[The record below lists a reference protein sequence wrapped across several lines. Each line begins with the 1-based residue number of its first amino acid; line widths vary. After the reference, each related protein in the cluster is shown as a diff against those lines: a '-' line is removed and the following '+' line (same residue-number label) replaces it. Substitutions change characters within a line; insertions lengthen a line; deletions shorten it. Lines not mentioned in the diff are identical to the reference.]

1 MNNKLLTKIRHILA
15 RADENR
21 NDNEHEREIALRQA
35 ETLMAKHAISHIDLS
50 ENEQRDMIGDLSDTE
65 IARNSRDLWPVSVM
79 ASLSKLYRCRVV
91 KLEGNRLHIFGH
103 QVNIDI
109 LKSMTEYCVKSI
121 RREMQTAYEHHPG
134 FKSNRRRFN
143 TSFGNG
149 ASNGIGQQVKQLIEQ
164 RDRGDIPEMEKS
176 TALVIVDQYKHQQFQ
191 VNDHLKTV
199 YPQLGRSRGS
209 RSTDSAGHHAGK
221 RFGESIHLG
230 SQLGSK
236 APSGKLT

>member
-1 MNNKLLTKIRHILA
+1 MNDRLLKKIRHLLA

-35 ETLMAKHAISHIDLS
+35 ETLMAKHLISHIDLS
-50 ENEQRDMIGDLSDTE
+50 ENEQRDLIGDLSDIE
-65 IARNSRDLWPVSVM
+65 IPRNSRELWPVSVM

-103 QVNIDI
+103 QTNIDI
-109 LKSMTEYCVKSI
+109 LKSMTDYCVKSI
-121 RREMQTAYEHHPG
+121 RREMQTAYESQPG

-164 RDRGDIPEMEKS
+164 RDRGEISEMEKS
-176 TALVIVDQYKHQQFQ
+176 TALVIVDLYKHQQRQ
-191 VNDHLKTV
+191 VNGHLKTV
-199 YPQLGRSRGS
+199 YPRLSRSRGS
-209 RSTDSAGHHAGK
+209 RSTDSAGHYAGK

-230 SQLGSK
+230 GQLGSK
-236 APSGKLT
+236 APAGELT